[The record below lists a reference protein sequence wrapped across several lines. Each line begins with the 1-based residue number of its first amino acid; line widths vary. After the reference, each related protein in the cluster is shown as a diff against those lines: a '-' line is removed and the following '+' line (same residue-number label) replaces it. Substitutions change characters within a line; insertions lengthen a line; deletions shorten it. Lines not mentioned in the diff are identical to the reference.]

1 MVQDFAKTPKSP
13 VESAPSPTAPPSPAP
28 WSLLITGL
36 VTGLAL
42 GLFVSFLAYISGVLP
57 ALPSQQQSGLNNMS
71 VSSDTDEED
80 NVLSEELE
88 RAAARL
94 QLEFYRELP
103 NYEVVVD
110 ATPLDLPPSQRRQ
123 AQTEAT
129 PSADSGT
136 GSDADSGTGSP
147 TAATAAAA
155 TTAPAPTASG
165 SYMIQAG
172 AFQQQNA
179 ATAQRD
185 RLLALGLN
193 AQVKQEALLGRNLY
207 LVQSGPYTREQAVQV
222 ERILRGSNIDNMRVT
237 LGNR

>member
-13 VESAPSPTAPPSPAP
+13 VEFAPEPAAPASPAP

-42 GLFVSFLAYISGVLP
+42 GLFVSFLAYISGLLP
-57 ALPSQQQSGLNNMS
+57 ALPSQQQSSLIS
-71 VSSDTDEED
+71 VPVSNDTGDED
-80 NVLSEELE
+80 TVLSEELE

-123 AQTEAT
+123 PQTET
-129 PSADSGT
+129 TQDTGT
-136 GSDADSGTGSP
+136 GSDADAGTGSQ
-147 TAATAAAA
+147 TAAA

>member
-13 VESAPSPTAPPSPAP
+13 VEFAPEPAAPASPAP

-57 ALPSQQQSGLNNMS
+57 ALPSQQQSGLIS
-71 VSSDTDEED
+71 VPVSNDTGEED
-80 NVLSEELE
+80 NALSEELE

-123 AQTEAT
+123 SQTETAPET
-129 PSADSGT
+129 VGQDSGT
-136 GSDADSGTGSP
+136 GAGTDSQ
-147 TAATAAAA
+147 TAAAA
-155 TTAPAPTASG
+155 TTTPAPTASG

-179 ATAQRD
+179 ATAQRE